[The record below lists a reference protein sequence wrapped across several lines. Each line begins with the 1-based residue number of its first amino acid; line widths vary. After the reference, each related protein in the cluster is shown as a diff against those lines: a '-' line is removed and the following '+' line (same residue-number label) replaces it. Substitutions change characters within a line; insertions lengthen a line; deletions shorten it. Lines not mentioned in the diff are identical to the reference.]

1 VQALFGAMVAGG
13 EASPDGLGACL
24 NGDATCLPFQDATF
38 DRIIAS
44 EVMEHIP
51 DDLAALHELTRVLRP
66 GGTMAI
72 TIPAWLPE
80 KICWALSDEYH
91 APFVEGGHVRIYTE
105 GELRDKI
112 RAAGLVDGAAH
123 HAHALHSAYWWLKC
137 AVGPT
142 NDDFP
147 LVKLYNKLLVW
158 DITSRPAITRITEQL
173 LNPLLGKSLVVY
185 ATKPRSR
192 TAPRSFEA
200 DVAGLLDSARRESVD
215 ASA

>member
-1 VQALFGAMVAGG
+1 
-13 EASPDGLGACL
+13 
-24 NGDATCLPFQDATF
+24 
-38 DRIIAS
+38 
-44 EVMEHIP
+44 MEHIP
-51 DDLAALHELTRVLRP
+51 DDLAALDELTRVLKP

-105 GELRDKI
+105 NELREKM
-112 RAAGLVDGAAH
+112 RGAGLDDGAAH
-123 HAHALHSAYWWLKC
+123 HAHALHAPYWWLKC

-158 DITSRPAITRITEQL
+158 DITKKPAITRVTEQL
-173 LNPLLGKSLVVY
+173 LNPVLGKSLVVY
-185 ATKPRSR
+185 ATKPVVRGGSWSLRLTSESR
-192 TAPRSFEA
+192 TSRPIAVRCRRDHVE
-200 DVAGLLDSARRESVD
+200 RESVD